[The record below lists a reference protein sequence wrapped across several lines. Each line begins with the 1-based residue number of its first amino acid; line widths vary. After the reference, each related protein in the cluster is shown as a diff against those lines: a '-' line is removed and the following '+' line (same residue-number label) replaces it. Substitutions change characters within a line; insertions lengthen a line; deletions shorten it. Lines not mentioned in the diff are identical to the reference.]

1 MTFNSAGKCTT
12 FTPFQVSELLWKLE
26 SVAWKMKCYK
36 RFLVHINL
44 SKEMFEQVTTIW
56 WTMLA
61 QWEELEKSF
70 LDKSHNSKY
79 SRRMTAC
86 GMKTL
91 DTSNWED
98 IWVLETI
105 LTGFTMLRCLISR
118 WQLFQL
124 RLSCH
129 RQSCRSQI
137 WNKFC
142 VNCFEGMWF
151 LWLFCDIFNVVK
163 TFFSC
168 DCIFWV
174 NYKINRIFHMR
185 ALEARFVHWPHL
197 TQMRWRERGTTE
209 KINWNSS
216 TMQSSEAEKRYF
228 LIFLTGSWLQ
238 CCDQTGATIVQW
250 L

>member
-1 MTFNSAGKCTT
+1 MTFNNAGKCTL
-12 FTPFQVSELLWKLE
+12 TPFQVSELLWKLE
-26 SVAWKMKCYK
+26 FVAWKMKCYK

-118 WQLFQL
+118 WQLFQI

-129 RQSCRSQI
+129 RRCCQSQI
-137 WNKFC
+137 WNKLC
-142 VNCFEGMWF
+142 GKL
-151 LWLFCDIFNVVK
+151 LWRHEVFV
-163 TFFSC
+163 TFIPNIRHF
-168 DCIFWV
+168 
-174 NYKINRIFHMR
+174 
-185 ALEARFVHWPHL
+185 
-197 TQMRWRERGTTE
+197 
-209 KINWNSS
+209 
-216 TMQSSEAEKRYF
+216 
-228 LIFLTGSWLQ
+228 Q
-238 CCDQTGATIVQW
+238 CCENFLSFW
-250 L
+250 LHFLSQL